1 MDYYNNYYEELY
13 HAGFFSALRG
23 RIREGHKWLTRTG
36 TPGHYV
42 YTYAKKIGQSAG
54 RLFGSRNRNEK
65 SYSRK
70 EYRSNN
76 GNKRSDDGEFHYPEY
91 TYGDKQRRRSENQSM
106 SQRDAAQQQK
116 REDRFIDKV
125 TPALN
130 KRAGVSADA
139 KLTYDPYTGKTSAGG
154 YATNGPL
161 SKVGHV
167 TVDENG
173 RVKTDR
179 KAIPTVTYQDK
190 AAYKNGSI
198 GYTRRTDS
206 YTKSNQQTIKTA
218 PNANRA
224 EKSTADRIKEWGANT
239 LSSIRKTANDAAGA
253 VSKGYESAKNWIN
266 DLQKKARGTSWNNVD
281 LKNGH
286 AGLTG
291 SKPKGWDEYYNS
303 AKNRETGKD
312 RPNVRANASHN
323 TKENRHLENVK
334 RELRELAIED
344 HNQRQAARTGDALLS
359 LANSNNRNFDEWKPS
374 KSGRVVSTTTDK
386 KGTVTKKF
394 GDGNVL
400 EYDSKPVTVS
410 NMDEWRKKYYE
421 PAMSGT
427 NSNKKRRRT
436 SNR

>member
-13 HAGFFSALRG
+13 HAGLFSALRG
-23 RIREGHKWLTRTG
+23 RIRDGHKWLTRTG

-76 GNKRSDDGEFHYPEY
+76 GNKRSDDGEFHYPEN

-106 SQRDAAQQQK
+106 SQRDAAEQQK

-139 KLTYDPYTGKTSAGG
+139 KLTYDPYTGKASSGG

-167 TVDENG
+167 TVDEDG

-179 KAIPTVTYQDK
+179 KAIPTVKYQDK
-190 AAYKNGSI
+190 AAYKDGSI
-198 GYTRRTDS
+198 RYTRQTDS
-206 YTKSNQQTIKTA
+206 YTKSNWKDIRTA

-224 EKSTADRIKEWGANT
+224 EKSVADRIKELGSNT

-253 VSKGYESAKNWIN
+253 VSTGYESAKNWIN
-266 DLQKKARGTSWNNVD
+266 DLQKKARGASWNNLD

-291 SKPKGWDEYYNS
+291 SKPEGWDEYYNRNNRTS
-303 AKNRETGKD
+303 RTTYNEYRDARRKKAGVEVAKNHRNSVVSAQKGT
-312 RPNVRANASHN
+312 
-323 TKENRHLENVK
+323 
-334 RELRELAIED
+334 LAGLVSSE
-344 HNQRQAARTGDALLS
+344 
-359 LANSNNRNFDEWKPS
+359 
-374 KSGRVVSTTTDK
+374 SGRVVSTTTDK

-400 EYDSKPVTVS
+400 EYDSNPVTVS